1 MSLYDAVADL
11 PLTIEREERAQ
22 RRSDTTSGFERVT
35 TEVSLV
41 GDEAV
46 GRGEDVAYEV
56 EAHEA
61 LATLELGA
69 FDLAGGWT
77 FGEFS
82 DHLAETDLFP
92 EAAPGREHARHY
104 RRWAYES
111 AALDLALRQADTDL
125 GEVLDRD
132 PDPVRFVVSTR
143 LGDPPTPERVESLL
157 ADDPAREF
165 KLDPTPEWTGDLV
178 TALADTD
185 AVRVVDL
192 KGFYQGTDVDVPTD
206 PELYELV
213 VDAFPKTVIE
223 DPDVAP
229 ETREILESEAD
240 RIAFDY
246 PVTGVESLQDLP
258 IDPGWCNVKPS
269 RFGSVESLLETVEY
283 CEQEGIQLYGGG
295 QFELGVGRDQ
305 IQILASLLYAD
316 APNDVAPREFN
327 DPDRAPP
334 FPESPLPAASLSGFG
349 WD

>member
-11 PLTIEREERAQ
+11 PLTVVREERAQ
-22 RRSDTTSGFERVT
+22 RRADTTSGFERVT

-41 GDEAV
+41 GEQAV
-46 GRGEDVAYEV
+46 GRGEDVTYEV

-69 FDLAGGWT
+69 FDLAGEWT

-82 DHLAETDLFP
+82 QHLAETDLFP
-92 EAAPGREHARHY
+92 EVAPESEDARHY

-125 GEVLDRD
+125 GEMLDRD
-132 PDPVRFVVSTR
+132 ADPVRFVVSTR

-157 ADDPAREF
+157 ADDPERGF

-185 AVRVVDL
+185 AVRIVDL

-213 VDAFPKTVIE
+213 VDAFPETVIE
-223 DPDVAP
+223 DPDVAA
-229 ETREILESEAD
+229 ETRGILEPEAD

-246 PVTGVESLQDLP
+246 PITGVESLQDPP

-269 RFGSVESLLETVEY
+269 RFGSVESLFATVEH
-283 CEQEGIQLYGGG
+283 CQREGIRLYGGG

-305 IQILASLLYAD
+305 IQILASLLYPD
-316 APNDVAPREFN
+316 GPNDVAPREFN
-327 DPDRAPP
+327 DPNRSPP
-334 FPESPLPAASLSGFG
+334 FPSSPLPAPSLAGFN